1 VHAKA
6 PKIENDTWEDLP
18 EIDGNTANM
27 MLMDARS
34 IKSLLQ
40 SYKKLFDIN
49 RGQKLEIQSRVG
61 ARASYLLY
69 DRINRLLTNGDFPD
83 KDGDGKSYD
92 GADELKQVLN
102 TLAFFNE
109 NVKNKKKED
118 WNINLSID

>member
-1 VHAKA
+1 
-6 PKIENDTWEDLP
+6 
-18 EIDGNTANM
+18 
-27 MLMDARS
+27 MDARS

-83 KDGDGKSYD
+83 KDGNGKSYD